1 MDSILVKLRQRYA
14 YSLIILKQLI
24 ITDFK
29 LRYKGSVLGYV
40 WTLLK
45 PLSLFAVMYIVF
57 VHFLKF
63 GAGVPHFEV
72 QLLLGVVLWNYFSEV
87 TVSSITSI
95 VGKGDLMRK
104 LYFPRYVIVLAGS
117 FSALI
122 NLAINLVIVAALI
135 IINGVDISSR
145 AILILPVIVELFAFA
160 LALAFLLSALY
171 VKLRDLNYIWE
182 LILQVGFYA
191 TPIFYPLSM
200 VAKVSEDIA
209 KIMML
214 NPITQMIQDARYALI
229 SPEAPTIWGF
239 FNPHPFLRF
248 VPFIIVALLLLL
260 SVVYFKKQSPSF
272 AEDI

>member
-1 MDSILVKLRQRYA
+1 MDGFLVNLRQRYS
-14 YSLIILKQLI
+14 YSFIILKQLV

-45 PLSLFAVMYIVF
+45 PLSLFAVMYLVF

-63 GAGVPHFEV
+63 GQGIPHFEV
-72 QLLLGVVLWNYFSEV
+72 QLLLGVVLWNYFTEV
-87 TVSSITSI
+87 TVSGITAI

-104 LYFPRYVIVLAGS
+104 LHFPRYVIVLAGS

-122 NLAINLVIVAALI
+122 NLGINLLIVALLI
-135 IINGVDISSR
+135 AINGVDITSR
-145 AILILPVIVELFAFA
+145 AILILPIIMELFVFA
-160 LALAFLLSALY
+160 LALAFLLSAMY

-191 TPIFYPLSM
+191 TPIFYPLAM
-200 VAKVSEDIA
+200 VIDASETIA
-209 KIMML
+209 KLMML
-214 NPITQMIQDARYALI
+214 NPVAQMIQDARYALI
-229 SPEAPTIWGF
+229 SPDVPTIWGF
-239 FNPHPFLRF
+239 YSPHPTLRF
-248 VPFIIVALLLLL
+248 IPFVIVGVLLVL
-260 SVVYFKKQSPSF
+260 SAVYFKKKSPSF

>member
-1 MDSILVKLRQRYA
+1 M
-14 YSLIILKQLI
+14 
-24 ITDFK
+24 
-29 LRYKGSVLGYV
+29 YV
-40 WTLLK
+40 
-45 PLSLFAVMYIVF
+45 VF

-63 GAGVPHFEV
+63 GAGIPHFEV

-87 TVSSITSI
+87 TMSGITAI

-122 NLAINLVIVAALI
+122 NLAINLLIVGVLI
-135 IINGVDISSR
+135 VINGVDIGPR
-145 AILILPVIVELFAFA
+145 AILIIPIIMELFVFA

-182 LILQVGFYA
+182 LVLQVGFYA

-200 VAKVSEDIA
+200 VAKVSEDIV

-229 SPEAPTIWGF
+229 SADVPTLWGLF
-239 FNPHPFLRF
+239 SPHSYIRIVPFL
-248 VPFIIVALLLLL
+248 IIGLLLW
-260 SVVYFKKQSPSF
+260 SSIVYFKRQSPSF
-272 AEDI
+272 AEEI